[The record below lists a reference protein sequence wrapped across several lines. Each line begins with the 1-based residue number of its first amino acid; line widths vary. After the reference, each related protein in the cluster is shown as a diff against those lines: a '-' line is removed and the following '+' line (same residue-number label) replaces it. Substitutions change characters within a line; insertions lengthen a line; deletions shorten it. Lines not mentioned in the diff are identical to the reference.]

1 MRLARRSVLTSV
13 SNMTSDTFTWV
24 MADPI
29 AGAEFGLADPHAEV
43 TSPTHASIA
52 TTFIAPFCD
61 TIASFVDIKRQ

>member
-1 MRLARRSVLTSV
+1 
-13 SNMTSDTFTWV
+13 MTSDTFTWV

-29 AGAEFGLADPHAEV
+29 AGAEFGIADPHAEV

-61 TIASFVDIKRQ
+61 TIASFVDIKGQ